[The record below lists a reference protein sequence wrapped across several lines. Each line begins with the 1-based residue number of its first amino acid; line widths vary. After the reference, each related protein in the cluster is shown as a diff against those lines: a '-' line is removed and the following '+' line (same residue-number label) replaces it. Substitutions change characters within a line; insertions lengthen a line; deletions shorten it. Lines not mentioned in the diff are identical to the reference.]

1 MSISFLLG
9 DVFEDLGFFRRAK
22 GDLNLLTMMLHVVLV
37 GLRGG
42 MSVSVLGVLGTM
54 VVVTAGARFL
64 KRAGLSGVLGLELK
78 RQMLFLR
85 RGCWSCGGRAVMS
98 SDERFEEV
106 SSRMYGKALSVAQ
119 CAAVE

>member
-1 MSISFLLG
+1 MCWKLDGELMSTGFLLG
-9 DVFEDLGFFRRAK
+9 DVFEDLRFFRRAK

-54 VVVTAGARFL
+54 VVVTAGARFF

-85 RGCWSCGGRAVMS
+85 RGGWSCGGRAVMS
-98 SDERFEEV
+98 SDEGFEEA
-106 SSRMYGKALSVAQ
+106 SSRM
-119 CAAVE
+119 